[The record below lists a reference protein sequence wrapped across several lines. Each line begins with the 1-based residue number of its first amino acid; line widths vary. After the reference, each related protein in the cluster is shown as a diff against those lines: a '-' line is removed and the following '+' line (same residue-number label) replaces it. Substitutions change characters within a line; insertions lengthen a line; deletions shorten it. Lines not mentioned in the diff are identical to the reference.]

1 MIMDC
6 FLQLLVDYYF
16 NTFLVLFLLRSEEP
30 SESDILRPQ
39 SQRRQIR
46 HAHSEVILPS
56 EMQRKMSL
64 ASVKEKGYARL
75 EEELSK
81 AQKVES
87 IVLQLILS
95 FFSVT

>member
-1 MIMDC
+1 MVEKAVC
-6 FLQLLVDYYF
+6 TNLQDSSISF
-16 NTFLVLFLLRSEEP
+16 CIVLFFLSGSEVSKSGLLRSQP
-30 SESDILRPQ
+30 
-39 SQRRQIR
+39 QRRQVR

-81 AQKVES
+81 AQKVNHC
-87 IVLQLILS
+87 LPPGKKFL
-95 FFSVT
+95 